1 MGEPAVPESHWPIVD
16 PFRARGPFATA
27 GGRHGSGNPA
37 RPATGVTSR
46 RLPHPA
52 PGIGSLADGT
62 GRAPHVPSALVY
74 GSDRDL
80 VNLVLFAL
88 AEEANPRFRWLQIRA
103 PNETPSAWNP
113 VGRGWLGHDRV
124 WSIDAVEG
132 LSPDTAR
139 ANAAIFELVRS
150 DEPPATLLRLADF
163 LRLPDTMQRIV
174 SELSPASAPHL
185 LAVAN
190 TDRIAGS
197 IPDSTIGPILDAL
210 EWARCSLFAGFVGA
224 NPPSNAQFTHV
235 VRVEGGSPAR
245 WQETQIHFER
255 ESLFE
260 GARTGGTA
268 SPMDLPSVARV
279 FRRASG

>member
-1 MGEPAVPESHWPIVD
+1 MEDPAVLDPRWPTVA
-16 PFRARGPFATA
+16 PSRARGPFATA
-27 GGRHGSGNPA
+27 GGRPGAGAPS

-46 RLPHPA
+46 RLPHPV
-52 PGIGSLADGT
+52 PGIGPLAEGT
-62 GRAPHVPSALVY
+62 GRTPHVPSALVY

-88 AEEANPRFRWLQIRA
+88 AEEANPRFRWLQVRA
-103 PNETPSAWNP
+103 PNESASAWNP

-132 LSPDTAR
+132 LSPDSAR

-163 LRLPDTMQRIV
+163 LRLPDAMQRIV

-190 TDRIAGS
+190 SDRIAGA
-197 IPDSTIGPILDAL
+197 IPESTIGPILDAL
-210 EWARCSLFAGFVGA
+210 EWARCSLFAGFVGS
-224 NPPSNAQFTHV
+224 NPPSSARFTHV
-235 VRVEGGSPAR
+235 VRVDGGSPAR
-245 WQETQIHFER
+245 WQEAQIHFER
-255 ESLFE
+255 EALFD

-268 SPMDLPSVARV
+268 APMDLPSVARV